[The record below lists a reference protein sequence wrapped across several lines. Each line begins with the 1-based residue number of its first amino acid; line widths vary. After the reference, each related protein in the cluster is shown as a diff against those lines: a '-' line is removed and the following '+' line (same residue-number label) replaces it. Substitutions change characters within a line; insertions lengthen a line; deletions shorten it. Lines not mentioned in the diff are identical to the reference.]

1 MLSTS
6 PTQPCG
12 RGGTETSQ
20 TGLPQGSASH
30 VSAADPC
37 VPPGHKLRAHC
48 RERSLV
54 QPCRQYTRTVLEF
67 VRAPCAATAPTAVP
81 HSGFGTAE
89 AQTANWFVTVV
100 QQPPGKQTRY
110 SRPGTNLWW
119 YHTRASTTNSA
130 SSGNRRCWRR
140 VHLCGRGLSQCEL
153 AWRFVRFQSTV
164 IQSSD
169 SCRSRCPAGMR
180 DGMTRG
186 FHHAT
191 CFWEGGSTSCTR
203 ARLLGSRVACNPCAY
218 GAGTVNPEPT
228 TALDAGPDY
237 FAATAAAAAR
247 FAAPSAR
254 TSSAA
259 AFSLAC
265 MGTDS
270 RVVKHGHT
278 QVEVSRRA
286 RGEDEHRQQRSTA
299 AQDKRTA
306 RRPARRT
313 QTHLQSIHQLARL
326 LDSLRQHIH
335 NLLDLSSQEPSRTST
350 QTEYTHART
359 QAHKHAYTHAN
370 KRTSTVWTHTGTRQ
384 HKEPA

>member
-119 YHTRASTTNSA
+119 HHTRASTTNSA
-130 SSGNRRCWRR
+130 RSGNRRCRRR

-153 AWRFVRFQSTV
+153 AWRFVLFPDKSHPIIGFVQKPMPCRHARWNDPRFF
-164 IQSSD
+164 
-169 SCRSRCPAGMR
+169 MR
-180 DGMTRG
+180 
-186 FHHAT
+186 HA
-191 CFWEGGSTSCTR
+191 FWKGKHLVHTR
-203 ARLLGSRVACNPCAY
+203 A
-218 GAGTVNPEPT
+218 
-228 TALDAGPDY
+228 
-237 FAATAAAAAR
+237 F
-247 FAAPSAR
+247 
-254 TSSAA
+254 
-259 AFSLAC
+259 
-265 MGTDS
+265 
-270 RVVKHGHT
+270 
-278 QVEVSRRA
+278 
-286 RGEDEHRQQRSTA
+286 
-299 AQDKRTA
+299 
-306 RRPARRT
+306 
-313 QTHLQSIHQLARL
+313 ARL
-326 LDSLRQHIH
+326 TCGVQPMCVRCWHCKS
-335 NLLDLSSQEPSRTST
+335 
-350 QTEYTHART
+350 
-359 QAHKHAYTHAN
+359 
-370 KRTSTVWTHTGTRQ
+370 
-384 HKEPA
+384 

>member
-228 TALDAGPDY
+228 TAPVGRRSGLLGSHGCSC
-237 FAATAAAAAR
+237 
-247 FAAPSAR
+247 SALR
-254 TSSAA
+254 CALGA
-259 AFSLAC
+259 NLLR
-265 MGTDS
+265 G
-270 RVVKHGHT
+270 RLQLGLHGY
-278 QVEVSRRA
+278 
-286 RGEDEHRQQRSTA
+286 RQQGCETR
-299 AQDKRTA
+299 
-306 RRPARRT
+306 
-313 QTHLQSIHQLARL
+313 
-326 LDSLRQHIH
+326 
-335 NLLDLSSQEPSRTST
+335 
-350 QTEYTHART
+350 
-359 QAHKHAYTHAN
+359 AYA
-370 KRTSTVWTHTGTRQ
+370 G
-384 HKEPA
+384 